1 MHYFFSPRYNVI
13 LIPIIFSDQL
23 NEIRKTSLARLICD
37 NTENIGEVQPLV
49 LEMPDGKRNPK
60 LSCDSGL
67 LFLGIPNVDLS
78 QWRT

>member
-1 MHYFFSPRYNVI
+1 MHYFFSPRYNI
-13 LIPIIFSDQL
+13 IINPIIISDQL

-37 NTENIGEVQPLV
+37 NTENIAEVQPLA

-60 LSCDSGL
+60 ISCDSGL